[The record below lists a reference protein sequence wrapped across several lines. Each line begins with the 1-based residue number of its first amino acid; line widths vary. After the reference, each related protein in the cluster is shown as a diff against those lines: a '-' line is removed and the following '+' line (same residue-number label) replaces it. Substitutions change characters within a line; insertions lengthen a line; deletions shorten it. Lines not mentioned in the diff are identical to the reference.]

1 MDFALSEEQQD
12 VQQLA
17 AKILTQEATVDR
29 LKTIEA
35 SGDRFDE
42 KLWQHLAEAGLLGVA
57 IDEAYGGMG
66 FDFETLCLLIEE
78 VGKTVAAVPV
88 VPVLA
93 SAALTLQQFG
103 AASQRERWLPGL
115 ARGEALITVALT
127 EPGRDDPSF
136 PATRLEQAGRTWT
149 LHGHKNMVV
158 SADRA
163 DAVLLSATLDGELV
177 LLAIDPTAA
186 NVKLLPQQVTTGEP
200 QFSMIFDGA
209 AIASEDIIASGAR
222 ARSAIES
229 MVQISLVANSVM
241 TLGVTDTM
249 LKMTATYTSQREQFG
264 RPIATFQAVSHR
276 AADAY
281 IDVQNLRL
289 ACQHAVSV
297 LSTHG
302 DATEA
307 VLIAKI
313 WASDVAHR
321 VSQSAQ
327 HLHGGIGVDRDY
339 PLFRFCLW
347 AKQLELTLGSGNSY
361 LSALGDAIADDF
373 KHQDIV
379 NAELTG
385 QSPANGS
392 STDSTETLAQTR
404 PSSKKRPALNRFQR
418 RVLSGGQHADR
429 YP

>member
-1 MDFALSEEQQD
+1 MDFSQSEEQQD

-17 AKILTQEATVDR
+17 ARILAREATNDR

-35 SGDRFDE
+35 GEERFDDA
-42 KLWQHLAEAGLLGVA
+42 LWQHLAEAGLLGVA

-93 SAALTLQQFG
+93 SAALTLQRFG
-103 AASQRERWLPGL
+103 HSSQCERWLPGL
-115 ARGEALITVALT
+115 SRGDLLLTVALT
-127 EPGRDDPSF
+127 EPGRDDPSR
-136 PATRLEQAGRTWT
+136 PTTRLEQVGDSWI
-149 LHGHKNMVV
+149 LDGQKNMVV

-163 DAVLLSATLDGELV
+163 DAVLLTALLDDELV
-177 LLAIDPTAA
+177 LLAINPTTA
-186 NVKLLPQQVTTGEP
+186 NVKLFPQHVTTGEP
-200 QFSMIFDGA
+200 QFGMKFDGA
-209 AIASEDIIASGAR
+209 VVTEKDIIARGSR
-222 ARSAIES
+222 AGRAVES
-229 MVQISLVANSVM
+229 MVQITLVANSVM
-241 TLGVTDTM
+241 TLGITDTM
-249 LKMTATYTSQREQFG
+249 LKMTATYTSEREQFG

-289 ACQHAVSV
+289 ACQQAVSK
-297 LSTHG
+297 LSRQ
-302 DATEA
+302 DCATEA
-307 VLIAKI
+307 VLISKI

-347 AKQLELTLGSGNSY
+347 AKQLELTLGGGKRY
-361 LSALGDAIADDF
+361 LTDLGDAIAEEF
-373 KHQDIV
+373 KQREVIGTEITREITH
-379 NAELTG
+379 
-385 QSPANGS
+385 
-392 STDSTETLAQTR
+392 TDYAIAAPKT
-404 PSSKKRPALNRFQR
+404 
-418 RVLSGGQHADR
+418 HAHEK
-429 YP
+429 YAATH

>member
-1 MDFALSEEQQD
+1 MDFSLSEEQQD
-12 VQQLA
+12 VQKLA

-29 LKTIEA
+29 LKTLEA
-35 SGDRFDE
+35 GEERFDE

-103 AASQRERWLPGL
+103 SASQRDRWLPGL
-115 ARGEALITVALT
+115 ICGELIITAALT
-127 EPGRDDPSF
+127 EPGRDDPSC
-136 PATRLEQAGRTWT
+136 PATRLEPTGDTWT
-149 LHGHKNMVV
+149 LDGHKNMVV

-163 DAVLLSATLDGELV
+163 NAVLLTARVDDELA
-177 LLAIDPTAA
+177 LLAISPTAPG
-186 NVKLLPQQVTTGEP
+186 VKLVPQHVTSGEP
-200 QFSMIFDGA
+200 QFSMILDGA
-209 AIASEDIIASGAR
+209 TVTDEDIIARGPQALC
-222 ARSAIES
+222 AVES
-229 MVQISLVANSVM
+229 MVQITLVANSVM

-249 LKMTATYTSQREQFG
+249 LRMTAAYTSEREQFG
-264 RPIATFQAVSHR
+264 RKIATFQAVSHR

-289 ACQHAVSV
+289 ACQQAASL
-297 LSTHG
+297 LSEQAE
-302 DATEA
+302 ATEA

-313 WASDVAHR
+313 WACDVAHR
-321 VSQSAQ
+321 VSQSSQ

-347 AKQLELTLGSGNSY
+347 AKQLELTLGGGNRY
-361 LSALGDAIADDF
+361 LTALGDAIAEEF
-373 KHQDIV
+373 KQRETIA
-379 NAELTG
+379 AE
-385 QSPANGS
+385 PAAQRAT
-392 STDSTETLAQTR
+392 TDSSPPPPGT
-404 PSSKKRPALNRFQR
+404 PARAAGASIL
-418 RVLSGGQHADR
+418 H
-429 YP
+429 